1 MNYALVMNELGHI
14 KSYEIIEGRPFEVK
28 DKHLFVGIIWNFQYI
43 SPLDNS
49 QFFIDLYNYQ
59 GFRFRP
65 IEVLLMSINNT
76 FFKPALND
84 YRTNNEVYDLF
95 PRRIEPKI

>member
-1 MNYALVMNELGHI
+1 MNYALVMNENGHI
-14 KSYEIIEGRPFEVK
+14 KSYEIKEGRPFEVK
-28 DKHLFVGIIWNFQYI
+28 DKHLFVGIIWNYIYQSPNDLCQY
-43 SPLDNS
+43 
-49 QFFIDLYNYQ
+49 FIDLKTNN
-59 GFRFRP
+59 GFTFRP

-95 PRRIEPKI
+95 PRKI

>member
-1 MNYALVMNELGHI
+1 MDYALVMNENGHI

-28 DKHLFVGIIWNFQYI
+28 DKHLFVGIIRDYQYQSPNDTAQYFKDLFVEKGFQ
-43 SPLDNS
+43 
-49 QFFIDLYNYQ
+49 
-59 GFRFRP
+59 FRP

-84 YRTNNEVYDLF
+84 FRTNNEVYDLF
-95 PRRIEPKI
+95 VRKI

>member
-1 MNYALVMNELGHI
+1 MNYALVMNENGHI

-28 DKHLFVGIIWNFQYI
+28 DKHLFVGIVWNFQYQ
-43 SPLDNS
+43 SPNNICQYL
-49 QFFIDLYNYQ
+49 IDLSTFN
-59 GFRFRP
+59 GFEFRP

-84 YRTNNEVYDLF
+84 FRTNNEVYDLF
-95 PRRIEPKI
+95 PRIK